1 MPEGWNS
8 GDTGVPPCAIPWCCF
23 VMKTSGFSCWKC
35 ATAIEELLM
44 PVARLAKCK
53 ACKADLHVC
62 KMCRFYDPTVSNS
75 CAEPVAEKVTDK
87 QRSNFCGYYQP
98 DPEAS
103 LKSAKPGA
111 SAAKS
116 QLDALFGLGNAVG
129 EQQPAASVEE
139 ESRRKLAELFGIKP
153 DAK

>member
-1 MPEGWNS
+1 
-8 GDTGVPPCAIPWCCF
+8 
-23 VMKTSGFSCWKC
+23 MKTSGFNCWKC

-44 PVARLAKCK
+44 PVARLAKCR
-53 ACKADLHVC
+53 ACNADLHVC
-62 KMCRFYDPTVSNS
+62 KMCHFYDPTVSNS
-75 CAEPVAEKVTDK
+75 CTEPVAEKVTDK

-103 LKSAKPGA
+103 LRSARPGA

-116 QLDALFGLGNAVG
+116 QLDALFGLGGEVG
-129 EQQPAASVEE
+129 DQQPAASAEE